1 VWYGAV
7 PYGAE
12 LHGMEWN
19 GTEWDALL
27 CYAMLGDMLMLVC
40 LLCVYRIMYVLHGV
54 YVMRGMRH
62 ACHV

>member
-1 VWYGAV
+1 
-7 PYGAE
+7 
-12 LHGMEWN
+12 MEWN